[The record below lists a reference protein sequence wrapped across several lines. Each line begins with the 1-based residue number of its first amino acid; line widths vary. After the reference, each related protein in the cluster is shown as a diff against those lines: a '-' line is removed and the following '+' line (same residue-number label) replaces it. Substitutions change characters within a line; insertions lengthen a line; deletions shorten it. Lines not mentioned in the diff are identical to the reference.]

1 MTGADPARPAT
12 PALVVAC
19 LCAGWCSTTITPS
32 RLLATATATATATAA
47 AAITPRPASRHP

>member
-1 MTGADPARPAT
+1 MTGADPARPAA

-19 LCAGWCSTTITPS
+19 LCAGWCSTTIAPS

-47 AAITPRPASRHP
+47 TVTPRPASRHP